1 MRARMK
7 RMREW
12 VIQRLRVIRRPGR
25 QEEDTPHGNTQRPRF
40 LIETPSIDER
50 EGESS
55 CVVIV
60 TRHG

>member
-1 MRARMK
+1 
-7 RMREW
+7 MREW

-25 QEEDTPHGNTQRPRF
+25 QEEDTPHGNAQRPRF
-40 LIETPSIDER
+40 MIETPSIDER